1 MLAHSGYGKV
11 VMNDFSRPHT
21 SQIDIQAAV
30 EKALRDVS
38 AYQGQGVLPI
48 YLPALARINPR
59 KLGMAVAT
67 GDGACYTAG
76 DAHEPFSVQSIANVF
91 SLALVLQHVGS
102 TLWNHVGREASGSA
116 TNSIVQLELNKGKPR
131 NPLINAGALVVI
143 DQLIGKDSADA
154 AVQELVGFLRER
166 CGDDGVSIDE
176 AVAVSESSG
185 GSLNRSLAHFISAF
199 NNISNPAEEVVGAYF
214 RQCAIAMSCAQL
226 ARAGL
231 FLAFDGMDPITGDQI
246 ILPNRCRR
254 VLALMMTCGHYDNSG
269 DFAFRIGLPGKSGVG
284 GGILAIAPK
293 HGAMA
298 VWSPGLNGA
307 GTSLAGAAA
316 LEQLVEYT
324 GWSIF
329 A

>member
-1 MLAHSGYGKV
+1 
-11 VMNDFSRPHT
+11 MNDFSRPG
-21 SQIDIQAAV
+21 SAKIDFQASV
-30 EKALRDVS
+30 ERALRDVS
-38 AYQGQGVLPI
+38 AYQGQGVMPS
-48 YLPALARINPR
+48 YLPALAQINPR
-59 KLGMAVAT
+59 KLGLAIAT

-76 DAHEPFSVQSIANVF
+76 DANEPFSVQSIANVF
-91 SLALVLQHVGS
+91 SLSLVLQHVGS
-102 TLWNHVGREASGSA
+102 TLWNHVGREASGSP

-143 DQLIGKDSADA
+143 DQLIGKDSADG
-154 AVQELVGFLRER
+154 AVQELLSFLRER
-166 CGDDGVSIDE
+166 CGDDSVSIDE
-176 AVAVSESSG
+176 AVAVSESRG

-199 NNISNPAEEVVGAYF
+199 NNISNPAEEVVWAYF

-231 FLAFDGMDPITGDQI
+231 FLAFDGMDPLTGDQI

-254 VLALMMTCGHYDNSG
+254 ILALMMTCGHYDNSG

-293 HGAMA
+293 HAAIA

-324 GWSIF
+324 GWSVF